1 MGLAVGRTLVSVTD
15 ATAVIVLRL
24 PEGDVT
30 VTCGGAEMVEPER
43 APGVP
48 RAKTDAEAGP
58 GTQLGKRYENAD
70 GTLELLCTKA
80 GTNTLAADGT
90 PLRIKAAKP
99 LPASD

>member
-1 MGLAVGRTLVSVTD
+1 VGLAVGRTLVSVTD
-15 ATAVIVLRL
+15 TTAVVILQL

-43 APGVP
+43 APGAP
-48 RAKTDAEAGP
+48 RAKADAEAGP

-70 GTLELLCTKA
+70 GTLELLCTRA
-80 GTNTLAADGT
+80 GTNTLAVNGT